1 MKNQKQGKFQNIEA
15 AYSENLSFW
24 ELMIFGRLYALIK
37 PNDPDFCPYFLPLTD
52 FLPAI
57 DGFSAISNAAF
68 RLLEH
73 KIKWTYLDENAQEHL
88 CQSNLLTSVDL
99 SANIDAPNLVLTIHP
114 YLQKALSAF
123 KLDTKPLDFLQL
135 PFLRMNTS
143 LRLYTIILRNIQ
155 RNTNSFAILLEKLK
169 DLLNVADKYDL
180 YANFKIKVLEE
191 AQKRLLADANLVFEF
206 GEIKTGKKV
215 TAIRFRIEKYPL
227 LPFFNTDENEE
238 ILLPDVPNIEP
249 EKAPIVVIETP
260 IKTAIDKDLKQQIGK
275 KLGVTQRMIRKLAE
289 DFSEESL
296 QQDLILTEKA
306 IEKGSIKG
314 SPAGFFVE
322 AVRQNYQISE
332 GDEQQKRQAEA
343 RQKAEVQAQ
352 IEAEQRQKREALKK
366 QEFEQ
371 ERDAILQELTNDTTL
386 RQTIV
391 DRIRYS
397 IFHACYD
404 VSKNFN
410 QNLENPSFL
419 AAVLNYYKIVKK

>member
-15 AYSENLSFW
+15 AYSENLSFL
-24 ELMIFGRLYALIK
+24 ELIIFGRLYALMK

-88 CQSNLLTSVDL
+88 CQSNLLTSVDV

-123 KLDTKPLDFLQL
+123 KLDTKSLDFLQL

-143 LRLYTIILRNIQ
+143 LRLYTIILQNIQ
-155 RNTNSFAILLEKLK
+155 RNTNSFAIMLDKLK
-169 DLLNVADKYDL
+169 NLLNVADKYDL

-215 TAIRFRIEKYPL
+215 TAIRFRIEEYPL
-227 LPFFNTDENEE
+227 LPFFNIEENEE
-238 ILLPDVPNIEP
+238 IQLPDVPNLEP

-260 IKTAIDKDLKQQIGK
+260 IKTAIDTDLKQQIGK

-296 QQDLILTEKA
+296 RQALVLTEKA

-332 GDEQQKRQAEA
+332 EDEQQKRQAEA
-343 RQKAEVQAQ
+343 RQKAEIQAQ
-352 IEAEQRQKREALKK
+352 IEAEQRMKRDALKK

-371 ERDAILQELTNDTTL
+371 ERDAILQELTNNTAL
-386 RQTIV
+386 RQIIV